1 MRLEVVHNANEC
13 TLLRCISGSRAYGLQ
28 TPASDTDIRGVYYI
42 HKDAFYGFEQATQVA
57 NETNDVVY
65 YELGRY
71 MELLSK
77 NNPNILELLSTP
89 EDCILYRHEIMNLVK
104 PELFLS
110 KLCEHTFAGYAFTQI
125 KKASSLNKKIFNPI
139 DKERKTILDFC
150 YIIKGAATIPLSDWL
165 QQNNFKQE
173 DCGLS
178 KVTHAKDIYVVYHS
192 SQATGLKLEGICS
205 GMNANDVSL
214 SSVPVAIEPIA
225 TMSFNK
231 DGYSVYCKDYKE
243 YWDWVG
249 KRNDVRYQDTLEH
262 GKNYDAKN
270 MMHTFRLLNVAEEIA
285 REKRVNVRRHDR
297 DFLLGIK
304 AGAYTYEDLI
314 AMANEKVEVIKEAY
328 AIADLPDKPDVVMIE
343 EILVS
348 MRSMLYK

>member
-1 MRLEVVHNANEC
+1 
-13 TLLRCISGSRAYGLQ
+13 
-28 TPASDTDIRGVYYI
+28 
-42 HKDAFYGFEQATQVA
+42 
-57 NETNDVVY
+57 
-65 YELGRY
+65 
-71 MELLSK
+71 
-77 NNPNILELLSTP
+77 
-89 EDCILYRHEIMNLVK
+89 
-104 PELFLS
+104 
-110 KLCEHTFAGYAFTQI
+110 
-125 KKASSLNKKIFNPI
+125 
-139 DKERKTILDFC
+139 
-150 YIIKGAATIPLSDWL
+150 
-165 QQNNFKQE
+165 
-173 DCGLS
+173 
-178 KVTHAKDIYVVYHS
+178 
-192 SQATGLKLEGICS
+192 
-205 GMNANDVSL
+205 
-214 SSVPVAIEPIA
+214 
-225 TMSFNK
+225 MSFNK

-270 MMHTFRLLNVAEEIA
+270 MIHTFRLLNVAEEIA

-304 AGAYTYEDLI
+304 AGAYTYEDLM